1 MTGKAVI
8 VGVDAT
14 PAGALAAATG
24 WTVAQAAGVPC
35 RLVHVTPAPS
45 VPAGGA
51 VETAR
56 PDLLEQV
63 VASARARMI
72 DALRGH
78 APDDVLQSIEV
89 LSGNPAWELRRVIAE
104 VSAGLLVL
112 GGKHH
117 APPVRWLGG
126 STVHNAVRTIDVP
139 ILVAAAQV
147 QRFSRVLVAI
157 DLSETAEPTL
167 TEAHAFAA
175 MFDAALRVL
184 TIVEPMPSIPDVGI
198 QSDVGEH
205 YSLAEREAKRLV
217 DTLGGID
224 RTEIRVDSG
233 SPARTIADEA
243 AAWEADLVVVGSH
256 GKGWVD
262 RVLLGSTTER
272 LLNRLPCSTLVIPVH
287 GHPEV

>member
-1 MTGKAVI
+1 MTGEAVI

-24 WTVAQAAGVPC
+24 WTVARAAGVPC
-35 RLVHVTPAPS
+35 RVVHVTPTPSAAPRGGIE
-45 VPAGGA
+45 PAQ
-51 VETAR
+51 
-56 PDLLEQV
+56 PDLIDGLIADARSHV
-63 VASARARMI
+63 V
-72 DALRGH
+72 DALSGH
-78 APDDVLQSIEV
+78 VPDDVLQTIEV
-89 LSGNPAWELRRVIAE
+89 LVGNPAWELRRVVADT
-104 VSAGLLVL
+104 SAGLLVL

-117 APPVRWLGG
+117 APPVRWFGG
-126 STVHNAVRTIDVP
+126 STAHNAVRTIDVP
-139 ILVAAAQV
+139 VLVAAAPV

-157 DLSETAEPTL
+157 DLSETAEQTL
-167 TEAHAFAA
+167 TQAHAFAA

-184 TIVEPMPSIPDVGI
+184 TVVEPMPAIPDVGV

-205 YSLAEREAKRLV
+205 YRLAETETRRLV
-217 DTLGGID
+217 DTIAGTD

-272 LLNRLPCSTLVIPVH
+272 LLNRLPCSTLVIPAH
-287 GHPEV
+287 GPPKA